1 MKQELIT
8 RQQADRA
15 VNQLLSV
22 IVGRRQALASNHLEN
37 YIPDRLDLCIKL
49 IGQEMENDIKVG
61 NPEVVGAALGRSQ
74 RKLSSVQS
82 LKVLAALISEV
93 EWYRKRLEQQLKLGQ
108 LLRSTKN
115 TVRGSLPLNVLT
127 FMP

>member
-37 YIPDRLDLCIKL
+37 YLSERLDLCIKL
-49 IGQEMENDIKVG
+49 IGQEMENDIKIG

-93 EWYRKRLEQQLKLGQ
+93 EW
-108 LLRSTKN
+108 S
-115 TVRGSLPLNVLT
+115 
-127 FMP
+127 

>member
-1 MKQELIT
+1 MNNELIS

-37 YIPDRLDLCIKL
+37 YLSERLDLCIKL
-49 IGQEMENDIKVG
+49 IGQEMEHDIKVG
-61 NPEVVGAALGRSQ
+61 NPEVVGAALSRSQ

-93 EWYRKRLEQQLKLGQ
+93 EW
-108 LLRSTKN
+108 S
-115 TVRGSLPLNVLT
+115 
-127 FMP
+127 

>member
-37 YIPDRLDLCIKL
+37 YLSERLDLCIKL
-49 IGQEMENDIKVG
+49 IGQEMENDIRVG

-93 EWYRKRLEQQLKLGQ
+93 EW
-108 LLRSTKN
+108 S
-115 TVRGSLPLNVLT
+115 
-127 FMP
+127 

>member
-1 MKQELIT
+1 MKQELIS

-37 YIPDRLDLCIKL
+37 YLPERLDLCIKL
-49 IGQEMENDIKVG
+49 IGQEMEHDIKVG

-93 EWYRKRLEQQLKLGQ
+93 EW
-108 LLRSTKN
+108 S
-115 TVRGSLPLNVLT
+115 
-127 FMP
+127 

>member
-1 MKQELIT
+1 MEQELIS

-15 VNQLLSV
+15 INQLLSV

-37 YIPDRLDLCIKL
+37 YLSERLDLCIKL
-49 IGQEMENDIKVG
+49 IGQEMEHDIKVG

-93 EWYRKRLEQQLKLGQ
+93 EW
-108 LLRSTKN
+108 S
-115 TVRGSLPLNVLT
+115 
-127 FMP
+127 

>member
-1 MKQELIT
+1 MSNELIS

-22 IVGRRQALASNHLEN
+22 IVGRRQALASNHLED
-37 YIPDRLDLCIKL
+37 YLLERLEFSLML
-49 IGQEMENDIKVG
+49 IEQEMDESRK
-61 NPEVVGAALGRSQ
+61 LGDVDSAINRAQ

-93 EWYRKRLEQQLKLGQ
+93 EW
-108 LLRSTKN
+108 S
-115 TVRGSLPLNVLT
+115 
-127 FMP
+127 

>member
-37 YIPDRLDLCIKL
+37 YLSERLDLCIKL
-49 IGQEMENDIKVG
+49 IGQEMENDIKIG

-93 EWYRKRLEQQLKLGQ
+93 EW
-108 LLRSTKN
+108 
-115 TVRGSLPLNVLT
+115 
-127 FMP
+127 

>member
-8 RQQADRA
+8 RQQANRA

-49 IGQEMENDIKVG
+49 IGQEMENDIKIG

-93 EWYRKRLEQQLKLGQ
+93 EW
-108 LLRSTKN
+108 
-115 TVRGSLPLNVLT
+115 
-127 FMP
+127 